1 MVAADTFDVD
11 RDQELELYMDYI
23 ETDDV
28 VSEDFLAIMSME
40 EASKTSIN

>member
-40 EASKTSIN
+40 ETSKTSIN